1 MYKKNRQVRVPN
13 FNKYTNKPTGTSKFR
28 TAQATPGPEGET
40 PLRRQMATLFTEKL
54 FSGHFVFF
62 LGVLLSN
69 LNVPCYVAVTLLNI
83 GHGPEVFA
91 SV

>member
-1 MYKKNRQVRVPN
+1 M
-13 FNKYTNKPTGTSKFR
+13 NKQLQTNKPTGTSKFH

-62 LGVLLSN
+62 LGFLLSL
-69 LNVPCYVAVTLLNI
+69 LNFPCYVTVALRNREP
-83 GHGPEVFA
+83 GPEVFEI
-91 SV
+91 